1 MLTPGNRLRALLE
14 SRLIT
19 GSAPCRVDS
28 GGTWDI
34 KALAL
39 PFEHIKPV
47 TVNLALNIRTYVTL
61 LPFEPGWV
69 KVSSGSFDAQ
79 EAHPFAEIPFDSEF
93 GLIFSILSFF
103 QLHGL
108 EVKVRSTS
116 PVKAGLG
123 GSSAAAVA
131 VIKACSIAKR
141 LLHEKGIARG
151 DILHL
156 AYHLE
161 DAVNMGMC
169 GLQDQGASV
178 YGGVNKW
185 SWGYSR
191 KGRPYERE
199 SLLNAEGQR
208 ELSKRML
215 VAHSGGT
222 HVSAGINRLW
232 IQEFLEGKTR
242 SGWIAA
248 NGIVNRLARHLKERE
263 WQGGAKALRD
273 EVAIRKE
280 ITPQAFTP
288 TISRLIQES
297 EQMGCGARFAGAGGG
312 GAVWALGEIDAIH
325 RLRQRWAHILEGAGE
340 GRIMECAIDPVGVRE
355 EGKHDR
361 ELGSQ

>member
-1 MLTPGNRLRALLE
+1 MPTPGNRLRALLA
-14 SRLIT
+14 RRPIT

-47 TVNLALNIRTYVTL
+47 TVNLALNMRTCVTL
-61 LPFEPGWV
+61 LPFEPDWV
-69 KVSSGSFDAQ
+69 KVSSDNFDAQ
-79 EAHPFAEIPFDSEF
+79 EAYPFGEIPFDSQF
-93 GLIFSILSFF
+93 GLIFSVLSFF
-103 QLHGL
+103 QLRGL
-108 EVKVRSTS
+108 EVRVRSAS

-141 LLHEKGIARG
+141 LLNEKGIAKG

-185 SWGYSR
+185 TWGYSR

-199 SLLNAEGQR
+199 SLLNEEGQR

-215 VAHSGGT
+215 VVHSGGT
-222 HVSAGINRLW
+222 HVSARINRSW

-242 SGWIAA
+242 SRWIEV

-263 WQGGAKALRD
+263 WEGGAKALRD

-280 ITPQAFTP
+280 ITPQALTS
-288 TISRLIQES
+288 IIGRLIQEA
-297 EQMGCGARFAGAGGG
+297 EGTGCGARFAGAGGG

-325 RLRQRWAHILEGAGE
+325 RLRQRWAHILEGTGE

-355 EGKHDR
+355 ERKHDR

>member
-1 MLTPGNRLRALLE
+1 
-14 SRLIT
+14 
-19 GSAPCRVDS
+19 
-28 GGTWDI
+28 
-34 KALAL
+34 
-39 PFEHIKPV
+39 
-47 TVNLALNIRTYVTL
+47 
-61 LPFEPGWV
+61 
-69 KVSSGSFDAQ
+69 
-79 EAHPFAEIPFDSEF
+79 
-93 GLIFSILSFF
+93 
-103 QLHGL
+103 
-108 EVKVRSTS
+108 
-116 PVKAGLG
+116 
-123 GSSAAAVA
+123 
-131 VIKACSIAKR
+131 
-141 LLHEKGIARG
+141 
-151 DILHL
+151 
-156 AYHLE
+156 
-161 DAVNMGMC
+161 MGMC

-222 HVSAGINRLW
+222 HVSARINRLW

>member
-14 SRLIT
+14 HRPIMS
-19 GSAPCRVDS
+19 SAPCRVDS

-39 PFEHIKPV
+39 PFEHTRPV
-47 TVNLALNIRTYVTL
+47 TVNLALNVRTYVTL
-61 LPFEPGWV
+61 LPFTPGWV
-69 KVSSGSFDAQ
+69 KVSSDSFDAQ
-79 EAHPFAEIPFDSEF
+79 EAYPFAEIPFNSQF
-93 GLIFSILSFF
+93 GLIFSIASFF

-108 EVKVRSTS
+108 EIEVRSAS

-123 GSSAAAVA
+123 GSSTAAVA
-131 VIKACSIAKR
+131 AIKACSVAKR
-141 LLHEKGIARG
+141 LLHEKGIARS

-156 AYHLE
+156 AFHLE
-161 DAVNMGMC
+161 DAVNMGTC

-199 SLLNAEGQR
+199 ALLNAEGQR

-215 VAHSGGT
+215 VAHSGRT
-222 HVSAGINRLW
+222 HVSARINRSW

-242 SGWIAA
+242 SGWIAV

-263 WQGGAKALRD
+263 WKEGAKALRD

-288 TISRLIQES
+288 IISRLIQES
-297 EQMGCGARFAGAGGG
+297 EEMGCGARFAGAGGG
-312 GAVWALGEIDAIH
+312 GAVWALGEIDDIH
-325 RLRQRWAHILEGAGE
+325 RLRQRWAHILKGTRE
-340 GRIMECAIDPVGVRE
+340 GRMLECAIDPVGVRE
-355 EGKHDR
+355 ERKHDR
-361 ELGSQ
+361 RLGSQ

>member
-1 MLTPGNRLRALLE
+1 MPTPGNRLRALLA
-14 SRLIT
+14 RRPIM

-34 KALAL
+34 KTLAL
-39 PFEHIKPV
+39 PYEHIKPV
-47 TVNLALNIRTYVTL
+47 TVNLALNMRTYVTL

-69 KVSSGSFDAQ
+69 KVSSNSFEAQ
-79 EAHPFAEIPFDSEF
+79 EAYPFGDIPFDSQF
-93 GLIFSILSFF
+93 GLIFSVLSFF
-103 QLHGL
+103 QFHGL
-108 EVKVRSTS
+108 EVTVRSTS
-116 PVKAGLG
+116 PIKAGLG

-141 LLHEKGIARG
+141 LLHEQGIARG

-178 YGGVNKW
+178 FGGVNKW
-185 SWGYSR
+185 TWGYSR
-191 KGRPYERE
+191 KGRPYERQ

-222 HVSAGINRLW
+222 HVSARINRSW

-242 SGWIAA
+242 SGWIAV
-248 NGIVNRLARHLKERE
+248 NGIVNRLARHLQERE
-263 WQGGAKALRD
+263 WKVVAKALRD
-273 EVAIRKE
+273 EVAIRRE

-288 TISRLIQES
+288 MINRLIQET
-297 EQMGCGARFAGAGGG
+297 EEMGCGARFAGAGGG
-312 GAVWALGEIDAIH
+312 GAVWALGEIDAIR
-325 RLRQRWAHILEGAGE
+325 RLRQGWAHILEGTRE
-340 GRIMECAIDPVGVRE
+340 GRIMECAIDSVGVRE
-355 EGKHDR
+355 EKRR
-361 ELGSQ
+361 E

>member
-1 MLTPGNRLRALLE
+1 MLAPGRRLRALLE
-14 SRLIT
+14 HRPIMS
-19 GSAPCRVDS
+19 SAPCRVDS

-39 PFEHIKPV
+39 PFEHTGPV
-47 TVNLALNIRTYVTL
+47 TVNLALNLRTYVTL
-61 LPFEPGWV
+61 LPFTPGWV
-69 KVSSGSFDAQ
+69 KVSSDSFDAQ
-79 EAHPFAEIPFDSEF
+79 EAYPFAEIPFNSQF
-93 GLIFSILSFF
+93 GLVFSIASFF

-108 EVKVRSTS
+108 EIQVTSTS

-131 VIKACSIAKR
+131 TIKACSVAKR
-141 LLHEKGIARG
+141 LLHEPGVTRSG
-151 DILHL
+151 ILHL
-156 AYHLE
+156 AFHLE

-208 ELSKRML
+208 ELSKRLL
-215 VAHSGGT
+215 VAHSGRT
-222 HVSAGINRLW
+222 HVSARINRSW

-242 SGWIAA
+242 SGWIAV
-248 NGIVNRLARHLKERE
+248 NGIVNRLARHLRERE
-263 WQGGAKALRD
+263 WEQGAKALR
-273 EVAIRKE
+273 EEAAIRKE

-288 TISRLIQES
+288 IIDQLIQEA
-297 EQMGCGARFAGAGGG
+297 EGTGCGARFAGAGGG
-312 GAVWALGEIDAIH
+312 GAVWALGEIDDIH
-325 RLRQRWAHILEGAGE
+325 QLRQKWAHILKGTREA
-340 GRIMECAIDPVGVRE
+340 RILECAIDPKGVRE
-355 EGKHDR
+355 ERKHDR
-361 ELGSQ
+361 RLGSQ

>member
-1 MLTPGNRLRALLE
+1 MPTPGNRLRALLA
-14 SRLIT
+14 RRPIM

-47 TVNLALNIRTYVTL
+47 TVNLALNMRTSVTL

-69 KVSSGSFDAQ
+69 KVSSDSFDAQ
-79 EAHPFAEIPFDSEF
+79 EAYLFGEIPFDSQF
-93 GLIFSILSFF
+93 GLIFSVLSFF
-103 QLHGL
+103 QLRGL
-108 EVKVRSTS
+108 EVRIRAVS

-141 LLHEKGIARG
+141 LLNEKGIAKG

-185 SWGYSR
+185 TWGYSR

-199 SLLNAEGQR
+199 SLLNEEGQR

-222 HVSAGINRLW
+222 HVSARINRSW

-242 SGWIAA
+242 SRWIEV

-263 WQGGAKALRD
+263 WEGGAKALRD

-288 TISRLIQES
+288 IIGRLIQEA
-297 EQMGCGARFAGAGGG
+297 EGTGCGARFAGAGGG

-325 RLRQRWAHILEGAGE
+325 RLRQRWAHLLEGTRE

-355 EGKHDR
+355 ERKHDR

>member
-1 MLTPGNRLRALLE
+1 MPTTGNRLRALLA
-14 SRLIT
+14 RRPIT

-47 TVNLALNIRTYVTL
+47 TVNLALNLRTYVTL

-69 KVSSGSFDAQ
+69 KVSSSSLKAQ
-79 EAHPFAEIPFDSEF
+79 EAYPFGEIPFDSQF
-93 GLIFSILSFF
+93 GLIFSVLSFF
-103 QLHGL
+103 QFHGL
-108 EVKVRSTS
+108 EVAIDSTS
-116 PVKAGLG
+116 PVRAGLG

-131 VIKACSIAKR
+131 VIKACSIAKT
-141 LLHEKGIARG
+141 LLHEQGIGRG

-185 SWGYSR
+185 GWGYSR

-199 SLLNAEGQR
+199 PLLNAEGQR
-208 ELSKRML
+208 ELSERML

-222 HVSAGINRLW
+222 HVSARINRSW

-242 SGWIAA
+242 SGWIAV
-248 NGIVNRLARHLKERE
+248 NGIVNRFAGHLKERE
-263 WQGGAKALRD
+263 WNGGAKALRD
-273 EVAIRKE
+273 EVAIRRE

-288 TISRLIQES
+288 MISRLIQES

-312 GAVWALGEIDAIH
+312 GAVWALGEIDAIQ
-325 RLRQRWAHILEGAGE
+325 RLRQGWAHILRGTRE
-340 GRIMECAIDPVGVRE
+340 GRIMECAIDSAGVRE
-355 EGKHDR
+355 EN
-361 ELGSQ
+361 QMAQ